1 MGWAICRRS
10 ISRARR
16 GTVGHGAQRSPIP
29 ALAAAFL
36 LAGLGCKQPTRVQEG
51 VASFYAD
58 SFHGRET
65 ASGEVYN
72 KRAFTAAHPTIAF
85 GTPVKVVNL
94 DNGRSAWVRIND
106 RGPMVEGRV
115 IDLSAAAARKLRF
128 TETGTAKVRLEIFD

>member
-1 MGWAICRRS
+1 MGWAIRRPS
-10 ISRARR
+10 ISRASR
-16 GTVGHGAQRSPIP
+16 GTVGQGAQRTFIP
-29 ALAAAFL
+29 TLAAALL
-36 LAGLGCKQPTRVQEG
+36 LAGLACRQPIRVEEG

-85 GTPVKVVNL
+85 GTRVKVVSL

-106 RGPMVEGRV
+106 RGPMVEGRI

-128 TETGTAKVRLEIFD
+128 TEAGTAKVRLEIYD